1 MENTDSERDKLA
13 FEYAKDTTKQLMTLA
28 TGFIALTVTFS
39 KDFIGKA
46 PEDIKWKVTAV
57 WVLLLASA
65 IFGQVCLMGLTGIL
79 GSSRKPPLNIYNRTI
94 RVTSI
99 FQTLTFFI
107 GLVFGISFAISA
119 I

>member
-1 MENTDSERDKLA
+1 MENSERDKLA
-13 FEYAKDTTKQLMTLA
+13 FEYARETTKQLMTLA

-39 KDFIGKA
+39 KEFIGKA
-46 PEDIKWKVTAV
+46 PEDIKWKVAAV
-57 WVLLLASA
+57 WALLLASV

-99 FQTLTFFI
+99 FQSLTFFT
-107 GLVFGISFAISA
+107 GVGFGICVAIKA